1 MSREDA
7 RFHLAWLMWCYREDY
22 RNPIDREI
30 MTNWML
36 LDPSTMHPDDA
47 IEREQLLAMADEILE
62 LLQ

>member
-1 MSREDA
+1 
-7 RFHLAWLMWCYREDY
+7 MWCYREDY